1 MIVTRTMYSIVLCPW
16 RRRNMFFLSK
26 SNCCP
31 NYVILSEAELSSES
45 HPVEIL
51 RRSAPQDDE
60 VRFMSRMTMHA
71 GESLIYLDTHEK

>member
-1 MIVTRTMYSIVLCPW
+1 M
-16 RRRNMFFLSK
+16 LSQ
-26 SNCCP
+26 
-31 NYVILSEAELSSES
+31 LRHSERSEES

-71 GESLIYLDTHEK
+71 GESLIYLDTHELILLSLRGTNEVRDEEFEFTTERFIK